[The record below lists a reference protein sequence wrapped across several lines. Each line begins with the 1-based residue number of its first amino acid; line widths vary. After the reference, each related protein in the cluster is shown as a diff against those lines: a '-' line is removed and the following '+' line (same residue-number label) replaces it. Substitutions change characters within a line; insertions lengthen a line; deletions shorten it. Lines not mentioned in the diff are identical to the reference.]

1 MLTGKYQQ
9 LYARLRPHFPASR
22 LLHDDLNT
30 LALGTDASFYRLL
43 PQLAI
48 RANSEDEIARILQEC
63 AALHLPVTFRAAGTS
78 LSGQAV
84 SDSVLVLIDQGWKE
98 IHIEAQ
104 GARIRLQPG
113 VLGCSANKALLPLG
127 RKIGPDPAS
136 IDAAMIGGIA
146 ANNASGMCCGTA
158 QNSYRTLAGLR
169 LLLADGTRFDGLD
182 PDAVTRFRR
191 DQAGLLNRLLEL
203 RQQLLAKSLL
213 ADRVHAKFKMKNTCG
228 YSLNALADFEDPVE
242 ILQHLMIGSE
252 GTLGF
257 LAEIAYHTVPEYRD
271 KASSLIIFPDI
282 GSACRAV
289 SVLESAPVDAVE
301 IMDRASLRSVEG
313 KAGMP
318 DYLADLPEAAAAL
331 LIESRA
337 ADADGLQHQ
346 IATIRS
352 MLGGVSTLRPVTFTL
367 DPTEYGKLWNIRKGL
382 FPAVGA
388 MRQTGTT
395 VIIEDVAFPVPH
407 LAEATLELQGLFR
420 KHGYNDTILFGH
432 ALAGNLHFV
441 FKQSFNLSDEVA
453 RYRRFMDEVC
463 HMVVERYDGALKAEH
478 GTGRNMAPYVGLEWG
493 EEALAIMHGIKE
505 VFDPSGILNP
515 GVILNSDPE
524 AHVKNLKPLPA
535 AHPLIDK
542 CIECGFCEPHCVANQ
557 LTLSARQRIVVYRE
571 IARLTSSGAE
581 PHRLAQLR
589 DGYGYFG
596 NQTCATDG
604 LCALACPVEIDTGKL
619 IKELRH
625 QKASR
630 LANRTAAALA
640 GHMTMVTALGRGGLA
655 LVHGVHRFFG
665 TLLLGTTARL
675 LRRLSGGRLPLWT
688 PAMPT
693 NSRPLSITSPLPRE
707 AADAAH
713 PRVVYF
719 PACITRTMGL
729 AAGDGEETDLPHLTV
744 TLLQKAGFEVIF
756 PENLNALCCGMAFAS
771 KGYKEAGDAKAAELD
786 EALWRASAEGQYP
799 VLADMSPCLYRM
811 KETLNPRL
819 TLYEPI
825 AFTLEH
831 LAPRL
836 EFHPLPETIMVHA
849 VCSAKKMGLEAPLL
863 ELARLCAAEVVAT
876 DCNCCGF
883 AGDRGFTFPEL
894 NEHGLRHLRSQV
906 PAGCDEGFS
915 TSRTC
920 EIGLTTHSGIPF
932 KSILYLVDRVTTPR
946 RYPAGSGS

>member
-1 MLTGKYQQ
+1 MLSGKYDQ
-9 LYARLRPHFPASR
+9 LYTRLRPHFPASR

-43 PQLAI
+43 PQLVI
-48 RANSEDEIARILQEC
+48 RANSEEEIARILQEC

-84 SDSVLVLIDQGWKE
+84 SDSVLVLIDQGWKG
-98 IHIEAQ
+98 IRIEAD
-104 GARIRLQPG
+104 GERIRLQPG
-113 VLGCSANKALLPLG
+113 VAGCNANKALLPFG

-169 LLLADGTRFDGLD
+169 LLLADGTRFDGFD
-182 PDAVTRFRR
+182 PDAVAHFRR

-203 RQQLLAKSLL
+203 RQRLLDNATL
-213 ADRVHAKFKMKNTCG
+213 AERVRAKFRMKNTCG
-228 YSLNALADFEDPVE
+228 YSLNALTDFADPVE

-257 LAEIAYHTVPEYRD
+257 LSEIAYHTVHEYHD
-271 KASSLIIFPDI
+271 KASGLIIFPEI
-282 GSACRAV
+282 ASACRAV
-289 SVLESAPVDAVE
+289 SILESAPVEAVE

-318 DYLADLPEAAAAL
+318 DYLADLPETAAAL

-337 ADADGLQHQ
+337 ASADGLQRQ
-346 IATIRS
+346 LAAIQT
-352 MLGGVSTLRPVTFTL
+352 MLAGVPTLMPVAFTL
-367 DPTEYGKLWNIRKGL
+367 DPAEYGKYWNIRKGL

-395 VIIEDVAFPVPH
+395 VIIEDVAFPVPR

-420 KHGYNDTILFGH
+420 KHGYDETILFGH

-441 FKQSFNLSDEVA
+441 FKQNFNLPDEVS
-453 RYRRFMDEVC
+453 RYRRFMDDVC

-493 EEALAIMHGIKE
+493 EEALAIMHEIKQL
-505 VFDPSGILNP
+505 FDPAGILNP
-515 GVILNSDPE
+515 GVILNDDPE
-524 AHVKNLKPLPA
+524 SHISHLKPLPA

-557 LTLSARQRIVVYRE
+557 LTLSARQRIVVRRE
-571 IARLTSSGAE
+571 IARLTNSGTE

-589 DGYGYFG
+589 DGYDYYGD
-596 NQTCATDG
+596 QTCATDG
-604 LCALACPVEIDTGKL
+604 LCALACPVEIDTGKM
-619 IKELRH
+619 IKEWRH
-625 QKASR
+625 EKASP
-630 LANRTAAALA
+630 LAQRTAAAIA
-640 GHMTMVTALGRGGLA
+640 GHMAMVTALGRRGLA
-655 LVHGVHRFFG
+655 FVHATHRLAG
-665 TLLLGTTARL
+665 TTLLGATART

-688 PAMPT
+688 PAMPA
-693 NSRPLSITSPLPRE
+693 NSRPLFLPTPPSHE
-707 AADAAH
+707 ATATMR

-729 AAGDGEETDLPHLTV
+729 AAGDGETSDLPQLTLA
-744 TLLQKAGFEVIF
+744 LLEKAGFEVIY
-756 PENLNALCCGMAFAS
+756 PENINALCCGMAFAS
-771 KGYKEAGDAKAAELD
+771 KGYKEAGDAKAAEL
-786 EALWRASAEGQYP
+786 EAALWAASAGGQYP

-811 KETLNPRL
+811 KETLNPQL
-819 TLYEPI
+819 HLYEPI

-836 EFHPLPETIMVHA
+836 EFHPLAGTVMVHA
-849 VCSAKKMGLEAPLL
+849 VCSAKKMGLEGPLL
-863 ELARLCAAEVVAT
+863 QLARRCAAEVIAT

-894 NEHGLRHLRSQV
+894 NAHGLRHVRSQV
-906 PAGCDEGFS
+906 PDGCREGFS

-946 RYPAGSGS
+946 PQP